1 MGSRTG
7 WLAAGLVVMLPFA
20 GCASVAPPRVAGT
33 QAMES
38 GQQDCA
44 YATGSRIRPRQVNRC
59 EPNRPLRSYSKEQLD
74 ATGEIDL
81 NDALRELDP
90 VFR

>member
-1 MGSRTG
+1 MVSRTQ
-7 WLAAGLVVMLPFA
+7 WLSASLVALLASA
-20 GCASVAPPRVAGT
+20 GCASVSPARVAT
-33 QAMES
+33 AQAAES
-38 GQQDCA
+38 ADQDCA

-59 EPNRPLRSYSKEQLD
+59 EPNRPLRSYTKDQLD

>member
-7 WLAAGLVVMLPFA
+7 WLAAGLVVMLPLA
-20 GCASVAPPRVAGT
+20 GCAGMAPARVADA
-33 QAMES
+33 QAGES
-38 GQQDCA
+38 AEPDCA

-59 EPNRPLRSYSKEQLD
+59 APNRPLRSYSKEELD

-81 NDALRELDP
+81 NNALRELDP
-90 VFR
+90 AFR